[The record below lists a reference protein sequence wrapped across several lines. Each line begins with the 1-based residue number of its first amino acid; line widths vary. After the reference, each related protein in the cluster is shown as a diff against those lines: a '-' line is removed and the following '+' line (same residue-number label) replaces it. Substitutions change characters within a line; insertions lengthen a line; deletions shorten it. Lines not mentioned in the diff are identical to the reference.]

1 MRFYQILALLSL
13 GGFVGYMRVYASQC
27 RVLPRPYVIG
37 AIGGLVSGADMTFSS
52 ESWLTIALWSVLG
65 MYVGAIAGFAAG
77 AIGNI
82 LGGVRLAIS
91 ARHPRGK
98 RTAS

>member
-1 MRFYQILALLSL
+1 MRFYPILALLSL
-13 GGFVGYMRVYASQC
+13 GGFVGYMRVCAAQC

-37 AIGGLVSGADMTFSS
+37 AIGGLVSGADMAMSS
-52 ESWLTIALWSVLG
+52 ESWLMIALAAAFG

-82 LGGVRLAIS
+82 LGGVRLAVS
-91 ARHPRGK
+91 GRQPRGK
-98 RTAS
+98 RGAT

>member
-13 GGFVGYMRVYASQC
+13 GGFIGYLRVCAFQYRA
-27 RVLPRPYVIG
+27 LPRPYVIG
-37 AIGGLVSGADMTFSS
+37 AIGGLVSGVDMAFSS
-52 ESWLTIALWSVLG
+52 ESWFTIALWAALG

-82 LGGVRLAIS
+82 VGGVRLAIS
-91 ARHPRGK
+91 ARQPRGK
-98 RTAS
+98 RTAT

>member
-13 GGFVGYMRVYASQC
+13 GGFVGYMRVCAFQYRA
-27 RVLPRPYVIG
+27 LPRPYVIG
-37 AIGGLVSGADMTFSS
+37 AIGGLVSGADMAMAS
-52 ESWLTIALWSVLG
+52 ESWLMIALAAAFG

-77 AIGNI
+77 AVGNI

-91 ARHPRGK
+91 SRASARKH
-98 RTAS
+98 TAT